1 MTPFRTGAC
10 RHDGPTRRSLARGHD
25 LPVSLLCRPHLSP
38 LPSRGCGNRAPRDP
52 RWILA
57 ALPSLS
63 LPLKPPTAGHKST
76 QARSLPPF
84 PVFATTVEL
93 ERERLVRRIHTR
105 RSTPPRNRFHAAVR
119 HLGSGR
125 ALRRV
130 CAKTPVAFV
139 DQIDDGAIRDLSS
152 VSNLRLGVAVRRRQE
167 APYPPSGE
175 NSLYISSLAPLD
187 GVAPRRRENSA
198 LNRGVWSSGNGVR
211 RVRVARWRRRSGW
224 RCWPTNFGC
233 WMHVWRPRLDVG

>member
-1 MTPFRTGAC
+1 MTPFRAGAC
-10 RHDGPTRRSLARGHD
+10 RHDGPTGQSLARGHD

-38 LPSRGCGNRAPRDP
+38 LSSRGCGNGAPRDP
-52 RWILA
+52 RWILVV
-57 ALPSLS
+57 LPPLS

-84 PVFATTVEL
+84 PVFATTTEL
-93 ERERLVRRIHTR
+93 ERERLVWRIHTR
-105 RSTPPRNRFHAAVR
+105 RPTPPQNRFPAADQ

-152 VSNLRLGVAVRRRQE
+152 VSNLRHGAAVRRRQE
-167 APYPPSGE
+167 APYP
-175 NSLYISSLAPLD
+175 L
-187 GVAPRRRENSA
+187 R
-198 LNRGVWSSGNGVR
+198 
-211 RVRVARWRRRSGW
+211 
-224 RCWPTNFGC
+224 
-233 WMHVWRPRLDVG
+233 